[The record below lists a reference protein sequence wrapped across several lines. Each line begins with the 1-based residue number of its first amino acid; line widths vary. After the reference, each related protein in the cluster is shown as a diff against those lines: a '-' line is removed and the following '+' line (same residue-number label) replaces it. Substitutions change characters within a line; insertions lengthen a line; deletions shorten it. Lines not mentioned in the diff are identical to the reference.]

1 MSRRNALRVEGRAI
15 RADRYSCPMS
25 RMTTP
30 VARSRVSTSSSLSHW
45 VTDLVL
51 LTATPFVALAI
62 RMESVTFSHELNV
75 LLVKYVI
82 GAVAIRLLAN
92 WRVGAYRALWHYAS
106 AVDVSRLL
114 AAVLVSSAA
123 CLVYGGFLVRFIP
136 PQGNRLAL
144 AVILIDCA
152 LAATAV
158 IAPRLWRR
166 LSASGLRLDAA
177 TESRV
182 LVVGAGRLGQLMLQ
196 DLRTASVGLFP
207 VGFVDDDRAKH
218 DRSLSGVPVLGGVDA
233 LPALIEEHRANLVI
247 IAIRDPNGALVRR
260 VLDATSAAGI
270 SAKLVPAPS
279 EVAAGTKVV
288 QALRTVDIDDLLRR
302 PRVQSDLAAVHGL
315 IHAKTVMVTG
325 AGGSI
330 GAELARQCARCGPAR
345 LILLDHNEDGM
356 YQINRQLAAK
366 YPELTVV
373 PIVADIRDTALIRAQ
388 IKDHVPDV
396 VYHAAAY
403 KHVPLMEQ
411 NPVVALVNNVGGTL
425 ELLTLCEAL
434 GVGRVVIISS
444 DKAVNPSSV
453 MGATKRLTELLMWQ
467 RAGKSP
473 TICSAVRFGN
483 VLGSRGSVV
492 PLFLEQ
498 IQTQRRITVT
508 HPEMTR
514 FFMATSE
521 AVELVLQASVLSRGG
536 ELFVLNMGNPIK
548 IVDLARDLVRLS
560 GMTPDDDVQ
569 ISFTGVRPGE
579 KLHEALIG
587 ESEALEPTAHP
598 GINVVRVT
606 GTVVADAAALAE
618 LEQLLME
625 KQVGERLV
633 ALLHRV
639 IPELSAPLAG

>member
-1 MSRRNALRVEGRAI
+1 
-15 RADRYSCPMS
+15 
-25 RMTTP
+25 MTTP

-75 LLVKYVI
+75 LFVKYVV

-166 LSASGLRLDAA
+166 LSASGLRVDAA

-218 DRSLSGVPVLGGVDA
+218 ERSLSGVPVLGGVDA

-325 AGGSI
+325 AGGAGVAIYTVVVDNGAQDRIALWSTTI
-330 GAELARQCARCGPAR
+330 NMAAHNAWRGVGVSQIPEYWGAYVTRMDAATGNLFRNVDEVHNGPLQQAAELGVVGFIAYTTFIVGVLVSSVR
-345 LILLDHNEDGM
+345 LM
-356 YQINRQLAAK
+356 RRPSPVQLAAAAGFLVFALQDFFSP
-366 YPELTVV
+366 YSPVITLWGWVCAGIILGSV
-373 PIVADIRDTALIRAQ
+373 TAPTGGQLYVERPPPAGLLGSSRPSPQLSIPG
-388 IKDHVPDV
+388 KPC
-396 VYHAAAY
+396 
-403 KHVPLMEQ
+403 
-411 NPVVALVNNVGGTL
+411 LVSLPRCGL
-425 ELLTLCEAL
+425 
-434 GVGRVVIISS
+434 
-444 DKAVNPSSV
+444 PSSIIP
-453 MGATKRLTELLMWQ
+453 AASTQAL
-467 RAGKSP
+467 S
-473 TICSAVRFGN
+473 
-483 VLGSRGSVV
+483 LGLGGMSRDA
-492 PLFLEQ
+492 EQ
-498 IQTQRRITVT
+498 SRI
-508 HPEMTR
+508 
-514 FFMATSE
+514 
-521 AVELVLQASVLSRGG
+521 
-536 ELFVLNMGNPIK
+536 
-548 IVDLARDLVRLS
+548 
-560 GMTPDDDVQ
+560 
-569 ISFTGVRPGE
+569 
-579 KLHEALIG
+579 
-587 ESEALEPTAHP
+587 
-598 GINVVRVT
+598 
-606 GTVVADAAALAE
+606 
-618 LEQLLME
+618 
-625 KQVGERLV
+625 
-633 ALLHRV
+633 
-639 IPELSAPLAG
+639 